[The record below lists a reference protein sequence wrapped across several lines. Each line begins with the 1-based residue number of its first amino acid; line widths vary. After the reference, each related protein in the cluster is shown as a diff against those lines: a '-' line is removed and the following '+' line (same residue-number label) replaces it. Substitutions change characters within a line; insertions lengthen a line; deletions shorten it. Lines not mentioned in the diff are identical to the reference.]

1 MKLNLNKPYMI
12 FLYTVFFS
20 FFFWIFLD
28 FGILRSGFEK
38 RADFFSLETLLLL
51 FLYFI
56 LFISIYIGFNIK
68 KKYRILEKL
77 KNKNNISSNLI
88 YLLFFLFG
96 TLGVIFTYYKII
108 DILKIKGVLEAIISG
123 KANQL
128 KYALYDNYTLG
139 VLSLR
144 YVTGQTFTLF
154 LIRRV
159 IYKKKKLIL
168 DLLVIIELFLVIL
181 ISARMIL
188 IYSLV
193 TFLIFYTI
201 KKEIKINLKALLF
214 VGIVILILFFLNY
227 SRNKEFYNQ
236 NYGLSFWGAGISE
249 IKAYLGTPF
258 QGAIIATRGVLSGN
272 NMTIDEAYKYSTIE
286 KSLTTN
292 SAIWSLYLSFKT
304 KYTFLFIQGTFI
316 FTGIFYG
323 IVLRFFYNLKNTC
336 LYFSYSAIMYC
347 FAEFWRLYLFNEG
360 IVKVWIVIPIFIF
373 LLYQIFKINKKWSKY
388 ENY

>member
-1 MKLNLNKPYMI
+1 MRLNLNKPYMA
-12 FLYTVFFS
+12 FLYTIFFS
-20 FFFWIFLD
+20 FFFWVFPD
-28 FGILRSGFEK
+28 FGVLRSGFEK

-56 LFISIYIGFNIK
+56 LFISLYIGFNIK
-68 KKYRILEKL
+68 KKYKIL
-77 KNKNNISSNLI
+77 KNKDNISLDII
-88 YLLFFLFG
+88 YILFFLFS
-96 TLGVIFTYYKII
+96 TIGVIFTYYKII
-108 DILKIKGVLEAIISG
+108 DILKIKGVLEAIITG
-123 KANQL
+123 NANQL
-128 KYALYDNYTLG
+128 KYALYNNYSLG

-144 YVTGQTFTLF
+144 YTVGQTFALF

-168 DLLVIIELFLVIL
+168 DLLVVIELFLVIL
-181 ISARMIL
+181 ISARMIF
-188 IYSLV
+188 IYSV
-193 TFLIFYTI
+193 FTFLLFYII
-201 KKEIKINLKALLF
+201 KKEIKINLKTLL
-214 VGIVILILFFLNY
+214 VVCTVILILFILNY

-236 NYGLSFWGAGISE
+236 NYGLGFWGAGISE
-249 IKAYLGTPF
+249 IKTYLGTPF

-292 SAIWSLYLSFKT
+292 STIWSFYLSFKT
-304 KYTFLFIQGTFI
+304 KYTFLFIQGIFI

-373 LLYQIFKINKKWSKY
+373 LLYSLFKTK
-388 ENY
+388 